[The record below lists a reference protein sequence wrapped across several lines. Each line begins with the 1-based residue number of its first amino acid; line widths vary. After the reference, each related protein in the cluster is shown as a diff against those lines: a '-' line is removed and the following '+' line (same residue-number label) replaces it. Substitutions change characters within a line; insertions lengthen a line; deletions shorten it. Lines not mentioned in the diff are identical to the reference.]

1 LRRRDVIEFVV
12 LEVLVMGQIIQRFR
26 DGAFL
31 EYDRGSF
38 DDWCVYLTEPS
49 GSRKPP
55 RDVDYF
61 SQIQDLADKFG
72 AQIVYEDYVTVYD
85 MTGKS
90 VDDSVFDTITNVS
103 SKYGTNSLEVEKIF
117 SILYMAMIA
126 EEQKKY
132 TRLGKRIKRLG
143 IHKLLFE
150 GADVREAANFMRG
163 MGWRDIARLCEERG
177 F

>member
-1 LRRRDVIEFVV
+1 
-12 LEVLVMGQIIQRFR
+12 M
-26 DGAFL
+26 
-31 EYDRGSF
+31 
-38 DDWCVYLTEPS
+38 
-49 GSRKPP
+49 
-55 RDVDYF
+55 
-61 SQIQDLADKFG
+61 
-72 AQIVYEDYVTVYD
+72 YD

-163 MGWRDIARLCEERG
+163 LGWRDISRLCEERG